1 MADGVADMF
10 DDQSSDNNGYS
21 SAEDKSRNKKPAS
34 ASTRRRQYSDD
45 EGDDEDEE
53 IDDGGKGGRGGHS
66 DSEDSEDYEYI
77 KKKPVKRTKKKRA
90 RTNNFLD
97 IEASVD
103 TDEEED
109 EDEDGALG
117 DFIVDN
123 EAELASAEK
132 DALRHRSAMR
142 APAGVFADDDEDEA
156 LDGEELE
163 ARLRARY
170 SGYGD
175 AGRAT
180 AGAGAAVDGDWV
192 PQRLLIPGI
201 RDPHLW
207 VCACLQGKE
216 RDIVLAAARRV
227 FQWHGKGKFDGVYS
241 AFCRDGLSGHIYVEA
256 RSVTEARDVL
266 EGIPGVFV
274 SKLGLV
280 PLGDMVDVVKIKA
293 RAPRINPGAW
303 VRVRR
308 GNYAGDLAQVVAVIE
323 AADSVEVRLVPRL
336 DYDGSV
342 GKGERPT
349 PRLFSIEEAG
359 RSDSRSMTSRHNEI
373 MWRGDR
379 FVGGYLHKDMRVAGL
394 TLHAAPTLDE
404 ITKFAGDSADG
415 DDSAAI
421 AALAT
426 AAAAADIGGPVVARD
441 LQPGD
446 AVEVID
452 GDLAGV
458 VGVVSSVDGEVVRV
472 SSDVGPRRA
481 APMSFAPRQLRKRFA
496 AGDHVKVLAG
506 RHSGA
511 TGMVL
516 VASDAVVTVH
526 ADVGGAELRVLA
538 RDLRISSDVSGTGGQ
553 AQAIVGLDIHDLVLL
568 DGGQPAVI
576 TRIATDMLT
585 VLDDRGE
592 TRSVAPRDA
601 RPTRS
606 NADRAGVDCAGA
618 PLRRGDTVRE
628 ISGARREGSVLQV
641 TRFVAFVLPR
651 GSETLFVARTRQ
663 LEPANTRG
671 AALAPY
677 ATRTMR
683 PPQAA
688 PRGGRAG
695 AMRGG
700 RDPLVGKTVV
710 ATRGPYKG
718 YIGMVKDTTG
728 DNVRVELHSNAK
740 MFSIGRDK
748 LSVKMPNGD
757 AVPAADF
764 GNTGQMPPPS
774 TDSGGY
780 ANGNSRDRG
789 ASSSHSAWGAPSPA
803 PARGGFSDGRSPAA
817 SGGYSG
823 WDARSPA
830 ASGGASGWDARSPA
844 VTGGNSGWDARSPAA
859 TGGYSGWDT
868 SGAASANAWDTP
880 ANTGSAGGGWG
891 DSSTNPTPA
900 ATTGWDATG
909 ASASSGW
916 AASPAPVTPGGLPQT
931 PGGPFP
937 QTPGS
942 SYDAPTPQ
950 APGGRTED
958 GFFAWAVP
966 RAVVVFGPSRQRGT
980 VTEVSAARHQA
991 ILRVEDGSTMVI
1003 ERSSLSR
1010 LDPQPVRAEKRD
1022 RVVVIRGSRRGATGT
1037 MVGKDGSEA
1046 FFQADGDSAW
1056 HPEPLRNLAVYDDN
1070 NNGRR

>member
-10 DDQSSDNNGYS
+10 DDQSSDNGYS
-21 SAEDKSRNKKPAS
+21 SGEDRRRNKKPGAS
-34 ASTRRRQYSDD
+34 SNRRRQYSDD
-45 EGDDEDEE
+45 DEDDEDE
-53 IDDGGKGGRGGHS
+53 IDGGGRRGRGRRS
-66 DSEDSEDYEYI
+66 DTEDSEDYEYI
-77 KKKPVKRTKKKRA
+77 KKKPARKKKKRA
-90 RTNNFLD
+90 RANNFLD

-109 EDEDGALG
+109 EEDDGALG

-142 APAGVFADDDEDEA
+142 APAGVFADDDSDEA
-156 LDGEELE
+156 LDGEALE

-175 AGRAT
+175 TGRAA
-180 AGAGAAVDGDWV
+180 AGGGAAADGDWV
-192 PQRLLIPGI
+192 PQRLLIPGV

-216 RDIVLAAARRV
+216 RDIVLASARRV

-241 AFCRDGLSGHIYVEA
+241 AFCRDGLSGHVYVEA
-256 RSVTEARDVL
+256 HSLAEARDAL

-274 SKLGLV
+274 SKLALV

-323 AADSVEVRLVPRL
+323 AADTVEVRLVPRL
-336 DYDGSV
+336 DYDGST
-342 GKGERPT
+342 GKGERPA
-349 PRLFSIEEAG
+349 PRLFSADEAR
-359 RSDSRSMTSRHNEI
+359 RSDSRSLSSRQNEI

-404 ITKFAGDSADG
+404 ITRFAGDSGDGDG
-415 DDSAAI
+415 DDGAAI
-421 AALAT
+421 AALAA
-426 AAAAADIGGPVVARD
+426 AAAAADIGGPVAARD

-446 AVEVID
+446 AVEVVD

-458 VGVVSSVDGEVVRV
+458 VGVVSSVDGDIVRV
-472 SSDVGPRRA
+472 SSDVGARRA
-481 APMSFAPRQLRKRFA
+481 APMSFAPHQLRKRFA

-516 VASDAVVTVH
+516 VASDSVVTVH

-538 RDLRISSDVSGTGGQ
+538 RDLRLSSDVSGAGGH
-553 AQAIVGLDIHDLVLL
+553 AQALVGLDVHDLVLL
-568 DGGQPAVI
+568 DGALAVV
-576 TRIATDMLT
+576 TRVASDALT

-592 TRSVAPRDA
+592 TRTVPPRDA
-601 RPTRS
+601 RPARS
-606 NADRAGVDCAGA
+606 SADRAGVDCAGA
-618 PLRRGDTVRE
+618 PLRRGDAVRE

-651 GSETLFVARTRQ
+651 GSGALFVTRTRQ

-677 ATRTMR
+677 ATRAMR
-683 PPQAA
+683 PPQPGARGG
-688 PRGGRAG
+688 RGGRAG

-710 ATRGPYKG
+710 ANRGPFKG
-718 YIGMVKDTTG
+718 YIGIVKDTTG
-728 DNVRVELHSNAK
+728 DSVRVEFHTNAK
-740 MFSIGRDK
+740 MVNMDRDK
-748 LSVKMPNGD
+748 LSVRMPSGD
-757 AVPAADF
+757 TVPAADF
-764 GNTGQMPPPS
+764 GNTGALPPPPPAAAAAAAAAAA
-774 TDSGGY
+774 SGGY
-780 ANGNSRDRG
+780 ANTASSRDRG
-789 ASSSHSAWGAPSPA
+789 ASASNPYSAWGAPSPA
-803 PARGGFSDGRSPAA
+803 PARGA
-817 SGGYSG
+817 SSG

-830 ASGGASGWDARSPA
+830 AAAGG
-844 VTGGNSGWDARSPAA
+844 SGWDARSPAA
-859 TGGYSGWDT
+859 TATGYPGWDA
-868 SGAASANAWDTP
+868 GAASSASWDTP
-880 ANTGSAGGGWG
+880 ANTGSASNGWG
-891 DSSTNPTPA
+891 DASSNPTPA
-900 ATTGWDATG
+900 ATTGWDA
-909 ASASSGW
+909 SAAGSISAATSGW

-931 PGGPFP
+931 PGGLP
-937 QTPGS
+937 QTPGSS
-942 SYDAPTPQ
+942 SYDAPTPH
-950 APGGRTED
+950 APGRGED

-966 RAVVVFGPSRQRGT
+966 RAMVVLASTRQRGT
-980 VTEVSAARHQA
+980 LIEVSAARHQA
-991 ILRVEDGSTMVI
+991 IVRMEEDGSTQVI
-1003 ERSSLSR
+1003 DRASLSR

-1022 RVVVIRGSRRGATGT
+1022 RVIVVRGPRRGATGT
-1037 MVGKDGSEA
+1037 MVGRDGSEA
-1046 FFQADGDSAW
+1046 FFQADGDSTW
-1056 HPEPLRNLAVYDDN
+1056 HPEPLRNLTIYGDSS
-1070 NNGRR
+1070 NGRR

>member
-10 DDQSSDNNGYS
+10 DDQSSDNGYS
-21 SAEDKSRNKKPAS
+21 SAEDTRRDKKPAAPS
-34 ASTRRRQYSDD
+34 GRRRQYSDD
-45 EGDDEDEE
+45 EDEDEE
-53 IDDGGKGGRGGHS
+53 IDDGGRGGRGRRS
-66 DSEDSEDYEYI
+66 DSEDSEDYEA
-77 KKKPVKRTKKKRA
+77 KKKRA
-90 RTNNFLD
+90 RANNFLD

-109 EDEDGALG
+109 EDDDGALG

-156 LDGEELE
+156 LDGEALE

-175 AGRAT
+175 AGRA
-180 AGAGAAVDGDWV
+180 AGGAGAAVDGEWV
-192 PQRLLIPGI
+192 PQRLLIPGV

-216 RDIVLAAARRV
+216 RDIVLASARRV

-241 AFCRDGLSGHIYVEA
+241 AFCRDGLAGHIYVEA
-256 RSVTEARDVL
+256 RSMAEARDAL

-274 SKLGLV
+274 SKLALV
-280 PLGDMVDVVKIKA
+280 PLADMVDVVKIKA

-336 DYDGSV
+336 DYDGSTA
-342 GKGERPT
+342 KGERPA
-349 PRLFSIEEAG
+349 PRLFSTDDA
-359 RSDSRSMTSRHNEI
+359 RRADSRSLSSRQNEI

-404 ITKFAGDSADG
+404 ITRFAGDGADG
-415 DDSAAI
+415 DDGAAI

-446 AVEVID
+446 AVEVVD

-458 VGVVSSVDGEVVRV
+458 VGVVSSVDGDIVRV
-472 SSDVGPRRA
+472 ASDVGARRA
-481 APMSFAPRQLRKRFA
+481 APMSFAPGQLRKRFA

-538 RDLRISSDVSGTGGQ
+538 RDLRISSDVSGAGGH
-553 AQAIVGLDIHDLVLL
+553 AQALVGLDVHDLVLL
-568 DGGQPAVI
+568 DGGQPAVVV
-576 TRIATDMLT
+576 RVATDTLT

-592 TRSVAPRDA
+592 TRTVPPRDA
-601 RPTRS
+601 RPTRP

-651 GSETLFVARTRQ
+651 GSDALFVTRTRQ

-677 ATRTMR
+677 ATRAMR
-683 PPQAA
+683 PPHPGARG
-688 PRGGRAG
+688 RGGRAG

-700 RDPLVGKTVV
+700 RDALVGKTVV
-710 ATRGPYKG
+710 ANRGPFKG
-718 YIGMVKDTTG
+718 YIGIVKDTTG
-728 DNVRVELHSNAK
+728 DSVRVEFHTNAK
-740 MFSIGRDK
+740 VMNVDRDK
-748 LSVKMPNGD
+748 LSVRMPNGD
-757 AVPAADF
+757 TVPAADF
-764 GNTGQMPPPS
+764 GNAGAMPPPS
-774 TDSGGY
+774 ADSGF
-780 ANGNSRDRG
+780 ANGSSRDRAG

-803 PARGGFSDGRSPAA
+803 PARGS
-817 SGGYSG
+817 SG

-830 ASGGASGWDARSPA
+830 GGNSAWDARSPA
-844 VTGGNSGWDARSPAA
+844 ASGGNSGWDARSPAA
-859 TGGYSGWDT
+859 AAGSSGWDARSPAAT
-868 SGAASANAWDTP
+868 GGSAGWDARSPAASGAWDTP
-880 ANTGSAGGGWG
+880 ANSGSAGGGWG
-891 DSSTNPTPA
+891 DASSNATPA
-900 ATTGWDATG
+900 ATTTRWDAPSG
-909 ASASSGW
+909 SVSVGGW

-931 PGGPFP
+931 PGGLP

-942 SYDAPTPQ
+942 NYDAHTPQ
-950 APGGRTED
+950 APGRGDD

-966 RAVVVFGPSRQRGT
+966 HAMVVLASMRQRGT
-980 VTEVSAARHQA
+980 LTEVSAARHQA
-991 ILRVEDGSTMVI
+991 IVRMEDGSTQVI
-1003 ERSSLSR
+1003 DRASLSR

-1056 HPEPLRNLAVYDDN
+1056 HPEPLRNLTVFDK
-1070 NNGRR
+1070 GR

>member
-10 DDQSSDNNGYS
+10 DDQSSDDNGYS
-21 SAEDKSRNKKPAS
+21 SREDKSRSKKPA
-34 ASTRRRQYSDD
+34 ASSNRRRQYSDD
-45 EGDDEDEE
+45 EDEDDDEV
-53 IDDGGKGGRGGHS
+53 DDGGKGGRGRHS

-77 KKKPVKRTKKKRA
+77 KKKPVRTKKKRA

-142 APAGVFADDDEDEA
+142 APAGVFADDDDDEA
-156 LDGEELE
+156 LDGEALE

-175 AGRAT
+175 TGRAA

-227 FQWHGKGKFDGVYS
+227 FQWHGKGKFEGVYS
-241 AFCRDGLSGHIYVEA
+241 AFCRDGLSGHVYVEA
-256 RSVTEARDVL
+256 RSLAEARDAL

-280 PLGDMVDVVKIKA
+280 PMNDMVDVVKIKA

-336 DYDGSV
+336 DYDGSS
-342 GKGERPT
+342 GKGERPA
-349 PRLFSIEEAG
+349 PRLFSTDEAR
-359 RSDSRSMTSRHNEI
+359 RSDSRSLTSRQNEI

-379 FVGGYLHKDMRVAGL
+379 FVSGYLHKDMRVAGL

-404 ITKFAGDSADG
+404 ITRFAGDNADG
-415 DDSAAI
+415 DDSTAI
-421 AALAT
+421 AALAA
-426 AAAAADIGGPVVARD
+426 AAAAADISGPVMARD

-458 VGVVSSVDGEVVRV
+458 VGVVSSVDGDVVRV
-472 SSDVGPRRA
+472 SSDVGARRA
-481 APMSFAPRQLRKRFA
+481 APMSFAPSQLRKRFA

-516 VASDAVVTVH
+516 VASDSVVTIY

-538 RDLRISSDVSGTGGQ
+538 RDLRVSSDVSGAGGQ
-553 AQAIVGLDIHDLVLL
+553 AQAIVGLDINDLVLL
-568 DGGQPAVI
+568 DGGQPAII
-576 TRIATDMLT
+576 TRVATDTLT

-592 TRSVAPRDA
+592 TRTVAPRDA

-628 ISGARREGSVLQV
+628 ISGARREGSVVQV

-651 GSETLFVARTRQ
+651 GADTLFVARTRQ

-683 PPQAA
+683 PSQPAA
-688 PRGGRAG
+688 RGGRTG
-695 AMRGG
+695 ALRGG

-710 ATRGPYKG
+710 VNRGPSKG

-728 DNVRVELHSNAK
+728 DSVRVELHTNAR
-740 MFSIGRDK
+740 MLNIGRDK

-757 AVPAADF
+757 NVPAADF

-774 TDSGGY
+774 MDSGGY
-780 ANGNSRDRG
+780 GNGNSRDRG
-789 ASSSHSAWGAPSPA
+789 ASGSANNSYSAWGAPSPA
-803 PARGGFSDGRSPAA
+803 PARGGGGFSDGRSPAGSGA
-817 SGGYSG
+817 GGYSG

-830 ASGGASGWDARSPA
+830 ASGGGGQSGWDAQSPA
-844 VTGGNSGWDARSPAA
+844 ATGGGGSGWDARSPAA

-868 SGAASANAWDTP
+868 AGAASAGAWDTP
-880 ANTGSAGGGWG
+880 ANTGSAAGGWG
-891 DSSTNPTPA
+891 DASSNPTPA
-900 ATTGWDATG
+900 ATTGWDTG
-909 ASASSGW
+909 NAMSASSGW

-931 PGGPFP
+931 PGGP
-937 QTPGS
+937 
-942 SYDAPTPQ
+942 
-950 APGGRTED
+950 
-958 GFFAWAVP
+958 
-966 RAVVVFGPSRQRGT
+966 
-980 VTEVSAARHQA
+980 
-991 ILRVEDGSTMVI
+991 
-1003 ERSSLSR
+1003 
-1010 LDPQPVRAEKRD
+1010 
-1022 RVVVIRGSRRGATGT
+1022 
-1037 MVGKDGSEA
+1037 
-1046 FFQADGDSAW
+1046 
-1056 HPEPLRNLAVYDDN
+1056 
-1070 NNGRR
+1070 